1 MARSNNFK
9 PPKGDHKPQAK
20 GPRRM
25 GAGRSVL
32 NSLWKACSW
41 EAWNIYTPEDYCTG
55 PTYPKKQQMF
65 DVLNLLPQLLP
76 VSPYPSHL
84 CTSLVSNP
92 RNLIGLHA
100 ILAVGVYDPR
110 TPWWPNV
117 AMDLR
122 AVTAPNTNRQIWGS
136 LLKEE
141 FLMDAY
147 WGVKNLRSFCLVSF
161 HLLPL
166 HPRHFEKPLKAPR
179 RAMQASIAL
188 SGCPRQFVAQAH
200 A

>member
-1 MARSNNFK
+1 
-9 PPKGDHKPQAK
+9 
-20 GPRRM
+20 M

-32 NSLWKACSW
+32 NGLWKACSW
-41 EAWNIYTPEDYCTG
+41 EAWKIICRKITVPDLPIQKRNEYFIAGAISVPH
-55 PTYPKKQQMF
+55 KRF
-65 DVLNLLPQLLP
+65 DVLNLFPQLLP

-84 CTSLVSNP
+84 CISLVSNP

-100 ILAVGVYDPR
+100 IPAVGVYDPR

-136 LLKEE
+136 LWKEE

-147 WGVKNLRSFCLVSF
+147 WGVKNLRSLKKCWWIFF
-161 HLLPL
+161 ALLASTCYLCIPGTSKSHWK
-166 HPRHFEKPLKAPR
+166 HPEELCRHQSR
-179 RAMQASIAL
+179 CRD
-188 SGCPRQFVAQAH
+188 AQDNL
-200 A
+200 